1 MTLFPQIS
9 KVELIKKT
17 EMKKIISFLALC
29 LSFIGAIG
37 GIGYAIYGGAWPV
50 AIGVGVLAYTAWP
63 ELKKYA
69 NALIM

>member
-1 MTLFPQIS
+1 
-9 KVELIKKT
+9 
-17 EMKKIISFLALC
+17 MKKIISFVLLC

-37 GIGYAIYGGAWPV
+37 GIGYAIYSGAWPV

>member
-1 MTLFPQIS
+1 
-9 KVELIKKT
+9 
-17 EMKKIISFLALC
+17 MKKIISFLALC

-69 NALIM
+69 NTLIM